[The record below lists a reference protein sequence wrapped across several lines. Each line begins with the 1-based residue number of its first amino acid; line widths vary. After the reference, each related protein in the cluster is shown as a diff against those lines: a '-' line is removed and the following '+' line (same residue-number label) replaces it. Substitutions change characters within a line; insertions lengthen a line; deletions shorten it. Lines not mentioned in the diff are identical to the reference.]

1 MRIREPAEADW
12 PLLPAEWQEGH
23 VLVAELDGRPAAAVH
38 DEVGHVEIEYLVPEA
53 YGRGIEEALVRE
65 LTASFLARG
74 VERVTVAVDADE
86 EEALAA
92 WRRLGFVERRWE
104 LVSEIGV
111 LEERLGERPSGES
124 FGSVHAQTDDQA
136 GIARAVERFVPRLFR
151 SRATAVT
158 TPRSGWVGV
167 YNDVAGRESDRLR
180 RLAGELSHIT
190 GGVVLALGVEDDA
203 VVRLVAF
210 ERGRMMDEYLSV
222 PEHYGELPPGDVVA
236 LRANPRVL
244 ARLTGG
250 DMDAVRAIARTAGK
264 PAELPPT
271 AEHLTELAA
280 ALGIEGAGVG
290 FEEASRLE
298 GALVVEHP

>member
-1 MRIREPAEADW
+1 VRIREAAEADW
-12 PLLPAEWQEGH
+12 PLLPAEWQDGH
-23 VLVAELDGRPAAAVH
+23 VLVAELDGRPAAALH
-38 DEVGHVEIEYLVPEA
+38 DDVGHLEIEYLLPEA
-53 YGRGIEEALVRE
+53 HGRGLEEALVRE

-74 VERVTVAVDADE
+74 VDRVTVAVDSHE

-92 WRRLGFVERRWE
+92 WRRLGFVESRWE
-104 LVSEIGV
+104 LVSEITP
-111 LEERLGERPSGES
+111 LEERLGEKPAGES
-124 FGSVHAQTDDQA
+124 FGSVHVQTDDQA
-136 GIARAVERFVPRLFR
+136 GIARAIERFVPRLFR
-151 SRATAVT
+151 SWATVVSA
-158 TPRSGWVGV
+158 PRSGWIGV
-167 YNDVAGRESDRLR
+167 YNDVASREPDRLR

-250 DMDAVRAIARTAGK
+250 EMEAVRAIARTASTPDELLP
-264 PAELPPT
+264 PAE
-271 AEHLTELAA
+271 HRTELAA
-280 ALGIEGAGVG
+280 ALGIEGAGLS
-290 FEEASRLE
+290 FDEAAQLE
-298 GALVVEHP
+298 GSLTVEHP

>member
-1 MRIREPAEADW
+1 MKIREPVEADW

-23 VLVAELDGRPAAAVH
+23 VLVAELEGRPAAAVH
-38 DEVGHVEIEYLVPEA
+38 DDVGHLEIEYLLPEA
-53 YGRGIEEALVRE
+53 HGRGLEEALIRE

-74 VERVTVAVDADE
+74 VERVTVAVDAGE
-86 EEALAA
+86 QEALAE
-92 WRRLGFVERRWE
+92 WRRLGFVESRWE
-104 LVSEIGV
+104 LVSEIGP
-111 LEERLGERPSGES
+111 LEERLGERPAGES
-124 FGSVHAQTDDQA
+124 AGSVHVQTDDQA
-136 GIARAVERFVPRLFR
+136 GIARALERFVPRLFR
-151 SRATAVT
+151 SKATAVSA
-158 TPRSGWVGV
+158 PRSGWIGV
-167 YNDVAGRESDRLR
+167 HNEVASREPDRLR

-250 DMDAVRAIARTAGK
+250 DMEAVRAIAKTAAS
-264 PAELPPT
+264 PAELPPP
-271 AEHLTELAA
+271 ADQLAQLA
-280 ALGIEGAGVG
+280 DALGIEGAGLS
-290 FEEASRLE
+290 FEEAATLD
-298 GALVVEHP
+298 GTVTIEHA